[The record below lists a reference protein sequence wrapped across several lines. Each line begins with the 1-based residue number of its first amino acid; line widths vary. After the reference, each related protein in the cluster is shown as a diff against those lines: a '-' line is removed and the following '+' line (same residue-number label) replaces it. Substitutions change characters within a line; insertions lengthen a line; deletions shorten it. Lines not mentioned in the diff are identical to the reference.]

1 MGIGEQFEFEKTG
14 RIGPDPLS
22 AFALQE
28 IGKLRRQYTELACAV
43 WCCPKEE
50 FDGDHNS
57 VVAEA
62 DRQAMLVV
70 KQADEIERLRAIV
83 DALPKTE
90 DGKEIVPG
98 IELWA
103 TGEILYSN
111 GAVMLV
117 KAHRCTAEM
126 DTSFHSQF
134 VGKFY
139 STREAATAAGG

>member
-1 MGIGEQFEFEKTG
+1 M
-14 RIGPDPLS
+14 
-22 AFALQE
+22 
-28 IGKLRRQYTELACAV
+28 TELPNELRSLCHV
-43 WCCPKEE
+43 L
-50 FDGDHNS
+50 DRH
-57 VVAEA
+57 AECRNRIDYRCIVCEA
-62 DRQAMLVV
+62 
-70 KQADEIERLRAIV
+70 ADEIERLRAIV

-90 DGKEIVPG
+90 DGNEIVPG

-139 STREAATAAGG
+139 STREAASAAGGEE